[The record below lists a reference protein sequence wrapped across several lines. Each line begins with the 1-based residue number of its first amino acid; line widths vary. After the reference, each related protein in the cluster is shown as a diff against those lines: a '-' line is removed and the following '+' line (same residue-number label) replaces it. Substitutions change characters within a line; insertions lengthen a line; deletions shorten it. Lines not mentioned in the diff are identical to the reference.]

1 VPFGENKEKYILNFN
16 IMKICFKI
24 VKLGKGI
31 RYVYDRLDKN
41 NSNSIDAL
49 ELLNGLWNDFGVYI
63 KESYIT
69 KLV

>member
-49 ELLNGLWNDFGVYI
+49 ELLNGL
-63 KESYIT
+63 
-69 KLV
+69 